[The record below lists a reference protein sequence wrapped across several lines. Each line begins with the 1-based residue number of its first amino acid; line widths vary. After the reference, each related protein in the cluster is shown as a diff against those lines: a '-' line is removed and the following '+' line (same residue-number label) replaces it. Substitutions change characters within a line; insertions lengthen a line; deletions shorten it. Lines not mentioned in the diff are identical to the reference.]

1 MKSLLMVATMAIGG
15 LSNNN
20 YSMNKSAY
28 YNKEDNSTSVATELI
43 IKNDNL
49 PVTTYILNHMSDYNE
64 ARIAEGYS
72 ATTVSF
78 VKSCPISTVDG
89 ELIQGELVKFETGYV
104 LTGEDNVIHT
114 MSFKNDVAFDLSNG
128 GVNLQAI
135 RFFGILRI

>member
-49 PVTTYILNHMSDYNE
+49 PVTTYILNHMGDYNE

-72 ATTVSF
+72 ATTVSY
-78 VKSCPISTVDG
+78 S
-89 ELIQGELVKFETGYV
+89 
-104 LTGEDNVIHT
+104 
-114 MSFKNDVAFDLSNG
+114 
-128 GVNLQAI
+128 
-135 RFFGILRI
+135 